1 MPNRTI
7 EGDGTENPIA
17 ESTIINGFKLEVL
30 DSEFTLSAVIF
41 NINNSSPT
49 IENNVITSGNNGFC
63 ILNNSSS
70 PKIKNNAMI
79 FDYAQVSDDAILCD
93 YAQASNNAR
102 VYGNAMMFG
111 WSRAYNYAEVFGN
124 SKLKDNVRALLD
136 AWVYGDVEVSGTAYI
151 TAKCTRTPLV
161 LMGLPYT
168 VTIMDEE
175 LSFDCQS
182 RTTQEWME
190 MTNEELMVLD
200 KSKAVRFFNKYRDHM
215 KYLANIHQ
223 GVGNAR
229 SNN

>member
-1 MPNRTI
+1 MKYKLTEDKKNI
-7 EGDGTENPIA
+7 EGNVVYRIQSL
-17 ESTIINGFKLEVL
+17 ESFSDVNEGDFGGWIESEDNLSQKGNCWVYDDAAVRGRAKVL
-30 DSEFTLSAVIF
+30 DNA
-41 NINNSSPT
+41 
-49 IENNVITSGNNGFC
+49 
-63 ILNNSSS
+63 
-70 PKIKNNAMI
+70 KIKNNAMI
-79 FDYAQVSDDAILCD
+79 FDYAQVSDDAVLCD